1 MIKSQPILDRKY
13 SLLFLVIL
21 DNRVPKETFND
32 GKNRRTARNMKHAV
46 FQTMNEI
53 YSNLLLDPEENQKV
67 NLRIIGSKEDTTS
80 ADVRK
85 LVHYHDRYAA
95 ENN

>member
-1 MIKSQPILDRKY
+1 MFIL
-13 SLLFLVIL
+13 LVIL
-21 DNRVPKETFND
+21 DNRVPKKTFND

-53 YSNLLLDPEENQKV
+53 YSNLLLDPEETKNV

-80 ADVRK
+80 ADDKK
-85 LVHYHDRYAA
+85 LVHYHDRFTA

>member
-1 MIKSQPILDRKY
+1 MLIS
-13 SLLFLVIL
+13 

-53 YSNLLLDPEENQKV
+53 YSNLLLDPEENENV

-80 ADVRK
+80 GDYRK
-85 LVHYHDRYAA
+85 LVHYHDRYTT
-95 ENN
+95 ETN

>member
-1 MIKSQPILDRKY
+1 M
-13 SLLFLVIL
+13 FLVIL
-21 DNRVPKETFND
+21 DNRVPKKTFND

-53 YSNLLLDPEENQKV
+53 YSNLLLDPEENENV
-67 NLRIIGSKEDTTS
+67 NLRIIGSKEDTTTG
-80 ADVRK
+80 DNRK
-85 LVHYHDRYAA
+85 LVHYHDRYTT